1 MPDNPGEMGQ
11 MGPPLAGLRIL
22 ELANFMAGP
31 FCGLVLA
38 DLGADVVKVE
48 NPQGGDFSRDSP
60 PFVRGVS
67 AGFLALNRNKR
78 SLALDLKAPAGR
90 DVFLRLADRADVV
103 LENFRPGT
111 MRDLGID
118 YETVRQRNPRVVYC
132 SVSGYGQS
140 GPYRAR
146 PGLDLIMQGMSGIMS
161 ITGEPGRPP
170 VKVGV
175 PVADLTAALF
185 AANAIQAAL
194 RAREGTGQGQLVEVS
209 LFEAA
214 VSLEAW
220 ETSAYFATGET
231 PGPLGSAHRASAPY
245 QAFRTADGYVTL
257 GATTPRTWRALC
269 GLLGLEALEHDPRF
283 ATNAARKANETALA
297 AIVEAVTVRETS
309 AHWYA
314 RLEEAGVPGGVL
326 QRVDQVA
333 ADPHLAARGFFVD
346 LPHPHGGTVRAAGS
360 PMRLGATPVRLER
373 AGPLLG
379 EHDDEILAELGLPP
393 AERAALREAGVTG
406 PATHPTP
413 PAADTVQEN
422 AP

>member
-1 MPDNPGEMGQ
+1 MPDNPGEMG
-11 MGPPLAGLRIL
+11 PPLSGLRVL

-118 YETVRQRNPRVVYC
+118 YQTVRERNPRVVYC

-245 QAFRTADGYVTL
+245 QAFRTADGFVTL
-257 GATTPRTWRALC
+257 GATTPRTWQALC
-269 GLLGLEALEHDPRF
+269 ALLGLEALEHDPRF
-283 ATNAARKANETALA
+283 ATNAARKENEAALA
-297 AIVEAVTVRETS
+297 AVIEGVTVRETS

-346 LPHPHGGTVRAAGS
+346 LPHPQGGTVRAAGS

-379 EHDDEILAELGLPP
+379 EHDDEILAELGLSP

-406 PATHPTP
+406 PATHPQV
-413 PAADTVQEN
+413 DTVQEKT
-422 AP
+422 P